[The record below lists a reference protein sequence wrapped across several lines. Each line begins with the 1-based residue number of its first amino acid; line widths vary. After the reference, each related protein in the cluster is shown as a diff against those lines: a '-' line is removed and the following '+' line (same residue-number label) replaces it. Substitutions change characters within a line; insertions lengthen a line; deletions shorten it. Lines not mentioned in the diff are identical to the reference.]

1 MLSKNEYVE
10 NLRRIYMA
18 HDFYVNVSE
27 GDKERIYDAC
37 ETLFDRVESKYDS
50 TGGSTAA
57 SPTMGGSTAASPT
70 MGGSTAAS
78 PTMGGSIH
86 DSGLD
91 RSFGVL
97 LLLFGDMFL
106 EQQFG
111 EDCSNFDEFVDK
123 YIL

>member
-70 MGGSTAAS
+70 MGGS
-78 PTMGGSIH
+78 IH

>member
-57 SPTMGGSTAASPT
+57 SPTMGGS
-70 MGGSTAAS
+70 
-78 PTMGGSIH
+78 IH